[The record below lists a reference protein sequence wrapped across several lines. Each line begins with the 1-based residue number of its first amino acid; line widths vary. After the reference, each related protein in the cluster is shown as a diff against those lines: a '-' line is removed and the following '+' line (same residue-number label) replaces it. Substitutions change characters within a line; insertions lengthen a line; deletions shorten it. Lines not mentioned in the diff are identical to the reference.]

1 MPRMIRHPILSIQLD
16 NPVLTRLLEEQL
28 AAHKFTVVSPDTPSP
43 DCILIPQGG
52 SPLLASADTRILE
65 IPKGAV
71 RLGDILDKLH
81 YLLSGRNN
89 HLENDMAPIPLG
101 PFTLFPADNKLL
113 HMASQEEIRLTDK
126 ERFLLRV
133 LYNAGDAGLSRRDI
147 LKLVW
152 GYADDAETHTIETH
166 IYRLRQKLEPYHGQN
181 LITAADGRYLITF

>member
-1 MPRMIRHPILSIQLD
+1 
-16 NPVLTRLLEEQL
+16 
-28 AAHKFTVVSPDTPSP
+28 
-43 DCILIPQGG
+43 
-52 SPLLASADTRILE
+52 
-65 IPKGAV
+65 
-71 RLGDILDKLH
+71 
-81 YLLSGRNN
+81 
-89 HLENDMAPIPLG
+89 
-101 PFTLFPADNKLL
+101 
-113 HMASQEEIRLTDK
+113 MASQEEIRLTDK